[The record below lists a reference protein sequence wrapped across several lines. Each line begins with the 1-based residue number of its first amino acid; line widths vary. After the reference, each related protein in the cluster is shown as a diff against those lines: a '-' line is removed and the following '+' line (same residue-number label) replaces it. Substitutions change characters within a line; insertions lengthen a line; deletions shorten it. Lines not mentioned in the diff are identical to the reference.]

1 MCVCSSLIF
10 EPIKLKMYRNK
21 RYRIGASNANA
32 SSISNSSTISTISNA
47 TIPPITSTPKVSKP
61 AEPVE
66 NVLREANALDASQS
80 VYHSAAQT
88 SQATQPAPAGRI
100 ASIDEDFQVPASQ
113 FVQQSRYI
121 SQRSVRMR
129 TQLSM
134 TQQTPMSYFESVLSR
149 CGIELTARN
158 SEISYT
164 LNCDHLK
171 FVIRLRKELK
181 SHSKY
186 PENVQNFLSG
196 LIDSMKNQTQLV
208 KVLSGCMV
216 RKEDLHQRFF
226 LALNQHHLKILTI
239 KSYIWG
245 ILALNHAF

>member
-1 MCVCSSLIF
+1 
-10 EPIKLKMYRNK
+10 MYRNK
-21 RYRIGASNANA
+21 RYRIGAASANA

-47 TIPPITSTPKVSKP
+47 TIPPPTSTPKKTT
-61 AEPVE
+61 EPE
-66 NVLREANALDASQS
+66 PDNVLRDANSSQS
-80 VYHSAAQT
+80 VYHSATQASNS
-88 SQATQPAPAGRI
+88 SQASQASNAGARNVRN
-100 ASIDEDFQVPASQ
+100 DDDFQVPASQ

-171 FVIRLRKELK
+171 FVIRLRKELT
-181 SHSKY
+181 SHAKY

-196 LIDSMKNQTQLV
+196 LMDSMKNQTQLV
-208 KVLSGCMV
+208 KVLQGCMV
-216 RKEDLHQRFF
+216 RIEWKMFGWIWTN
-226 LALNQHHLKILTI
+226 LAI
-239 KSYIWG
+239 KFG
-245 ILALNHAF
+245 

>member
-1 MCVCSSLIF
+1 
-10 EPIKLKMYRNK
+10 MYRNK
-21 RYRIGASNANA
+21 RYRIGGPARPNVST
-32 SSISNSSTISTISNA
+32 ISDSSTISTISNA
-47 TIPPITSTPKVSKP
+47 ANPPITSTPKP
-61 AEPVE
+61 AETVDQPDDAANE
-66 NVLREANALDASQS
+66 NEDSLNASQS
-80 VYHSAAQT
+80 VYQSA
-88 SQATQPAPAGRI
+88 SHATPQPPQPSNKIPSKGN
-100 ASIDEDFQVPASQ
+100 DFQVPASQ

-149 CGIELTARN
+149 CGVEITDRN

-171 FVIRLRKELK
+171 FVIRLRKELM

-186 PENVQNFLSG
+186 PENVQNFLGG
-196 LIDSMKNQTQLV
+196 LIDSMRNQMQLV

-216 RKEDLHQRFF
+216 GFIDFF
-226 LALNQHHLKILTI
+226 FWKTEV
-239 KSYIWG
+239 
-245 ILALNHAF
+245 